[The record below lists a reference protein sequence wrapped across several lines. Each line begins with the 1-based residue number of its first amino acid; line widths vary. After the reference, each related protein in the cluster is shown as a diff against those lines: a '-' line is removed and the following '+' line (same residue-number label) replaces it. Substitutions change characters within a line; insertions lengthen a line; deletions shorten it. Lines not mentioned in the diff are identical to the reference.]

1 MEAAEGFWDFK
12 IGGQV
17 ICTMK
22 YAADFMQ
29 MSMEEA
35 VLQGTID
42 RLNENE
48 ICHTMNVE
56 NTKVMRISI
65 FPVQIM
71 PD

>member
-1 MEAAEGFWDFK
+1 
-12 IGGQV
+12 
-17 ICTMK
+17 MK